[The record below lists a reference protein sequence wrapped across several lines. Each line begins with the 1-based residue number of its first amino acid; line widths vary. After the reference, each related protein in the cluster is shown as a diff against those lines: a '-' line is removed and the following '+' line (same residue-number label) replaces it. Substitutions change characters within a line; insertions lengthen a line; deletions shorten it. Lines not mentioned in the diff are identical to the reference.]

1 MTINNPIANNQ
12 QAKVTEMEVTVECQK
27 RPEGSK
33 PRALRRSGVIPAVLY
48 GHTGTESVSLTIG
61 AKVAE
66 TLLKEA
72 TINNSL
78 VKLKV
83 PELPW
88 EGQALL
94 REVQTHPWKNEIYH
108 LSFFSIASQDTLDV
122 VVPLQFLGEAAGV
135 KQGGIMETELTELA
149 MQCAPSLIPES
160 IDIDVSNMEI
170 GATLHLHELALPEG
184 VTLLD
189 DPDRVVVKIIAP
201 SVGAGETAEESEE
214 ASAERAES

>member
-1 MTINNPIANNQ
+1 MTINNPIVNNQ

-33 PRALRRSGVIPAVLY
+33 PKALRRSGVIPAVLY
-48 GHTGTESVSLTIG
+48 GHSGKESVSLILG

-72 TINNSL
+72 NVNNTL

-88 EGQALL
+88 EGKALL
-94 REVQTHPWKNEIYH
+94 REVQTHPWKNELHH

-122 VVPLQFLGEAAGV
+122 VVPLQFVGEAVGV
-135 KQGGIMETELTELA
+135 KQGGILEIELTELA
-149 MQCAPSLIPES
+149 MQCAPSQIPES
-160 IDIDVSNMEI
+160 IEIDVSKMEI

-184 VTLLD
+184 VIAQD
-189 DPDRVVVKIIAP
+189 DPERVVVKIIAS
-201 SVGAGETAEESEE
+201 SVGAAETAEESKE
-214 ASAERAES
+214 APTEKA